1 MLTSALLCVAVR
13 AAVCVTMYGVLALS
27 DADVSTVVC
36 CSTCCSTCSSVCCS
50 VCCNVRGIGTF

>member
-13 AAVCVTMYGVLALS
+13 VAVCVAMYGVMALS

-36 CSTCCSTCSSVCCS
+36 CSTCSSVCY
-50 VCCNVRGIGTF
+50 NVRGIGTF